1 MNLKVLITGSNFKDF
16 TGSELYMFDLA
27 VGLKNNGCDVTI
39 SSKIGSPLK
48 SLSES
53 EGIKLI
59 PSNRLSGT
67 ERFDIIHTQHTNITR
82 NLIHLYPKTPK
93 VMTIHSEIIPL
104 ENPIIHHSIVKYIA
118 VREGIKNKLINQHKI
133 NLSNIE
139 LIHNPIDTNKFNSE
153 SITDGNYVLF
163 VGTIDYLRKNT
174 IFDLVEYSKNKNK
187 DFYIV
192 GKNKSIYLNQVL
204 KNKHVKHFSET
215 ADVEKFVK
223 GCSETGSIMLG
234 RTLIEGWLCNKPG
247 LQYIV
252 DKKGNI
258 QSIEK
263 SLPPD
268 NLYTYSRDY
277 VSRKIKELYLD
288 ILK

>member
-1 MNLKVLITGSNFKDF
+1 MNLKVLIAGSNFKDF

-39 SSKIGSPLK
+39 SSKIGDPLK
-48 SLSES
+48 SLCES

-59 PSNRLSGT
+59 PSTRLNGA

-82 NLIHLYPKTPK
+82 SLIHLYPKTPK

-104 ENPIIHHSIVKYIA
+104 ENPIIHHSIVKYVV
-118 VREGIKNKLINQHKI
+118 VREGIKTKLINQHKI
-133 NLSNIE
+133 NSSKIE
-139 LIHNPIDTNKFNSE
+139 LIHNPINTDKFNSK
-153 SITDGNYVLF
+153 SITDENYILF

-174 IFDLVEYSKNKNK
+174 IFDLVEYSKNNNKN
-187 DFYIV
+187 FYIV
-192 GKNKSIYLNQVL
+192 GKDKSIYLSQVL

-215 ADVEKFVK
+215 PDVEKFVK
-223 GCSETGSIMLG
+223 SCSETGSIMLG
-234 RTLIEGWLCNKPG
+234 RTLIEGWFCNKPG
-247 LQYIV
+247 FQYIV
-252 DKKGNI
+252 DEKGNI

-263 SLPPD
+263 LLPPD

-277 VSRKIKELYLD
+277 VTTKIKELYLD
-288 ILK
+288 MLK